1 MTPRGHTR
9 PALPMNTTESGWIP
23 QPALAL
29 GASGLLPFAG
39 FLFGL
44 WFGSAELSAW
54 CAKALLNYGVVILA
68 FVGALHWAFA
78 MQASGFAASD
88 RWTWMGW
95 SVMPAL
101 AAWTAGMLPWRL
113 GIGVLLAMFVF
124 HLVLDHVLAPRA
136 ALPPWYLRLRRLL
149 TAGVVVCLLAAL
161 AR

>member
-1 MTPRGHTR
+1 MR
-9 PALPMNTTESGWIP
+9 PSASARIP
-23 QPALAL
+23 PPALAL

-44 WFGSAELSAW
+44 WFGSPDLSAW
-54 CAKALLNYGVVILA
+54 CAKALLNYGMVILA

-78 MQASGFAASD
+78 MQASGFGAAD

-113 GIGVLLAMFVF
+113 GIGVLLAVF
-124 HLVLDHVLAPRA
+124 LVHLALDHVLAPRA

-149 TAGVVVCLLAAL
+149 TAGVVLCLLAAL

>member
-1 MTPRGHTR
+1 MSAAGAARIPR
-9 PALPMNTTESGWIP
+9 
-23 QPALAL
+23 PALAL
-29 GASGLLPFAG
+29 GASGLLPFAS

-44 WFGSAELSAW
+44 WFGSPDLAAW
-54 CAKALLNYGVVILA
+54 CGKALLNYGMVILA

-78 MQASGFAASD
+78 MQASEFAAAD

-113 GIGVLLAMFVF
+113 GIGVLLAVF
-124 HLVLDHVLAPRA
+124 LVHLALDHVLAPRA

-149 TAGVVVCLLAAL
+149 TAGVVLCLLAAL